1 MPLVRV
7 LRYQVSGP
15 VLVDYFMTVTGD
27 YDADS
32 ATTVIELDPSLVPS
46 VGECAVVRATGSV
59 VNWVG
64 GTAGWIGGS
73 HPSGYTIT
81 GVSTGSRVIGGTT
94 YSCVLVTVE

>member
-7 LRYQVSGP
+7 LRLQQP
-15 VLVDYFMTVTGD
+15 LVDYFMTVTGN
-27 YDADS
+27 YDAGS

-46 VGECAVVRATGSV
+46 KGEYAVVRATGSV

-64 GTAGWIGGS
+64 GTATWIGGS

-94 YSCVLVTVE
+94 YSCVLVTVG